1 MNKKKKNTKSLK
13 SQTKRIFL
21 VVADET
27 SEMHQALYYASRR
40 AATAN
45 GEVALFR
52 CIEPPEGQLWGGVTK
67 IMEAEAEQASKKLLT
82 DLSLYCEEL
91 GAAKPKTFLKK
102 GNVSDELIKLIN
114 NESLITVLVLGASTE
129 TGNPGPLVNYVINAS
144 SECRIPITIV
154 PGNLTDEQI
163 DNLI

>member
-91 GAAKPKTFLKK
+91 GTSKPKTFLKK

-163 DNLI
+163 DDLI

>member
-1 MNKKKKNTKSLK
+1 MVKKVKKSKI
-13 SQTKRIFL
+13 KRIFL

-27 SEMHQALYYASRR
+27 SEMHQAIYYASRR

-45 GEVALFR
+45 GEVAIFR

-67 IMEAEAEQASKKLLT
+67 IMEAEAEKLSKELLS
-82 DLSLYCEEL
+82 DLSNYCIQL
-91 GAAKPKTFLKK
+91 GTPKPKIYLKK
-102 GNVSDELIKLIN
+102 GNTSNELIKLIN

-129 TGNPGPLVNYVINAS
+129 TGNPGPLINFVTNAS
-144 SECRIPITIV
+144 NECRIPITIV
-154 PGNLTDEQI
+154 PGNLTDQQI

>member
-1 MNKKKKNTKSLK
+1 MVKKVKKSKI
-13 SQTKRIFL
+13 KRIFL

-27 SEMHQALYYASRR
+27 SEMHQAIYYASRR

-45 GEVALFR
+45 GEVAIFR

-67 IMEAEAEQASKKLLT
+67 IMEAEAEKLSKELLN
-82 DLSLYCEEL
+82 DLSNYCIQL
-91 GAAKPKTFLKK
+91 GTPKPKIYLKK
-102 GNVSDELIKLIN
+102 GNTSNELIKLIN

-129 TGNPGPLVNYVINAS
+129 TGNPGPLINFVINAS
-144 SECRIPITIV
+144 NECRIPITIV
-154 PGNLTDEQI
+154 PGNLTDQQI

>member
-1 MNKKKKNTKSLK
+1 MNNKKKNKRSYKSSK
-13 SQTKRIFL
+13 KRIFL
-21 VVADET
+21 VVADDT

-45 GEVALFR
+45 GEVAIFR
-52 CIEPPEGQLWGGVTK
+52 CIEPPEGQLWGGVTN
-67 IMEAEAEQASKKLLT
+67 IMEAEAEQESKQLIN

-91 GAAKPKTFLKK
+91 GAKKPKTYLKK
-102 GNVSDELIKLIN
+102 GKISDELIKFIN
-114 NESLITVLVLGASTE
+114 SQSLITVLVLGASIE
-129 TGNPGPLVNYVINAS
+129 TGNPGPLINFVINAN

-154 PGNLTDEQI
+154 PGNLTDQQI